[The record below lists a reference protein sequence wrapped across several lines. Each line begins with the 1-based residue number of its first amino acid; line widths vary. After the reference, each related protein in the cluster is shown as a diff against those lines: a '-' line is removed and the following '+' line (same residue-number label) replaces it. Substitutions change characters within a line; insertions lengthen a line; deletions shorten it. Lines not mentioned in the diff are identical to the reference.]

1 MRLVIHKYDTS
12 REHLITP
19 QNQTEIFSQ
28 IGIEPVY
35 NSQEEVYAGGSVAL
49 ELDVTVPPWS
59 GQEEMSFTFQ
69 PEQLVV
75 DK

>member
-1 MRLVIHKYDTS
+1 MSKVNF
-12 REHLITP
+12 ITP
-19 QNQTEIFSQ
+19 QNQTKIFSQ

-35 NSQEEVYAGGSVAL
+35 NSQMEVYAGGSIAL

-75 DK
+75 DE